1 MRRLG
6 RAGCG
11 LIALAL
17 SIAAVRARA
26 DEISIAEYAADL
38 EALASDL
45 DRGAIESASTRAA
58 ALETHRVVFGDERL
72 PPDVGLLSAVRG
84 AQPAGTATL
93 ARRVRRLAAALG
105 SVSPAPGPVADPALV
120 EALKAEGAITRGGEI
135 EEPTLRPLTIP
146 EQIVEAFESLIEWLG
161 DLLGRLLEWLAKLW
175 PRPRAPG
182 AAAGGGS
189 ALVVTLIVVAIA
201 VVVLAV
207 LALATVRRG
216 PRGDKTPAAAHATG
230 PADEDP
236 LSRESDEWERYARE
250 LAGAGRRREAVR
262 AWYHAVL
269 STLFR
274 IGRLEPR
281 KGRTNW
287 EHVTRLPPEL
297 PWRPQFIDITRRFE
311 REWYGRDESSAE
323 ALDHC
328 ARLAAGLLRSVRGGE
343 AA

>member
-11 LIALAL
+11 LVALAL
-17 SIAAVRARA
+17 SIVAVRAGA
-26 DEISIAEYAADL
+26 DEISIAEYAAAL

-72 PPDVGLLSAVRG
+72 APDAGLLSAIRG
-84 AQPAGTATL
+84 ARPADTIAL
-93 ARRVRRLAAALG
+93 ARRIRRLAAALG
-105 SVSPAPGPVADPALV
+105 SVSLAPGPAADPALV
-120 EALKAEGAITRGGEI
+120 DALKAEGAIARGGEI
-135 EEPTLRPLTIP
+135 AEPTLRPLTIP
-146 EQIVEAFESLIEWLG
+146 EQIVQAFEQLIEWLG
-161 DLLGRLLEWLAKLW
+161 DALARILEWLAKLW
-175 PRPRAPG
+175 PRAPAPG
-182 AAAGGGS
+182 APASGGT
-189 ALVVTLIVVAIA
+189 LVVTLIVVAIA
-201 VVVLAV
+201 VVMLGV

-216 PRGDKTPAAAHATG
+216 PRGDKAPAAAQATG
-230 PADEDP
+230 RADEDP

-250 LAGAGRRREAVR
+250 LADAGRRREAVR

-287 EHVTRLPPEL
+287 EHVTRLAPEL

-323 ALDHC
+323 ALDQC